1 MNSEVYRKNITNT
14 FKFKFF
20 GFLHLP
26 SVWFWGIRVTEFS
39 KGASE
44 VVIRHNY
51 FNKNPFGSIY
61 FSALMGAA
69 ELSTG
74 ILIQQYV
81 VERNDCSMLVVN
93 SHAEFMKKAIGKI
106 TFHCT
111 QGNEVFE
118 TLINMTE
125 GDKSTII
132 LHSIGTDEDG
142 DTIMKAE
149 FTWSLKKRK
158 K

>member
-1 MNSEVYRKNITNT
+1 
-14 FKFKFF
+14 
-20 GFLHLP
+20 
-26 SVWFWGIRVTEFS
+26 
-39 KGASE
+39 
-44 VVIRHNY
+44 
-51 FNKNPFGSIY
+51 
-61 FSALMGAA
+61 
-69 ELSTG
+69 
-74 ILIQQYV
+74 
-81 VERNDCSMLVVN
+81 MLVVN

-111 QGNEVFE
+111 QGKEVFE